1 MKRPELSPWLRAGRF
16 VRWARQFILWTGQAL
31 SLLLL
36 LSACTGLAGEV
47 AIVATVTPQPTA
59 VPVVADRG
67 YPAQPPNLAEGARL
81 YALHC
86 TACHGADGGG
96 RGELVLSGQVG
107 PMQSFLDAGAMHAKT
122 PAQYFEMITNG
133 NLAKL
138 MPPWQ
143 NAFTEQQRW
152 DVAHYVLFMHYTA
165 EQLAQGEQLYAL
177 HCADCHGE
185 AGRGDGARQLEIG
198 GKSYNLT
205 SPRDMAFISDA
216 DLVGALREGRGD
228 AMPALDAA
236 DVSDE
241 DAFAIAAYIRTF
253 STVNDPSAVDASA
266 EPAANPDAFTISG
279 RVVNETT
286 GQPAPQGL
294 PVYLNYGSAAQGLS
308 TLQTTVG
315 ADGRYAFED
324 VPRLPDSAYFVYT
337 LYSGVTFDGGVR
349 RVDQIG
355 AALDVPLAIFEP
367 TDDISIIRLARIETL
382 MEPFTSLA
390 EQPTSG
396 LLVTQ
401 HFIFENTG
409 DRAFVLSQAGRTFSV
424 LLTMPP
430 GSIALNALNDRRFI
444 VAQEQYAVIY
454 AMGLPP
460 GETRIELIYFW
471 PYENGAVFD
480 QVLNYA
486 YSGDVTLTVRPKSIT
501 LRNASGWTVDT
512 SPPFVNQYQRT
523 VTIPRGGSLVFDL
536 TGSVQPNVSA
546 AVVTGDVLLPLLV
559 LIGVAVL
566 VGLGA
571 FVAFRQR
578 SAPSVEALLQQIAQ
592 LDALHER
599 GQINHD
605 AYQQQRKALKEQ
617 VAVLMAAQRPPAP
630 PASDDR

>member
-1 MKRPELSPWLRAGRF
+1 
-16 VRWARQFILWTGQAL
+16 
-31 SLLLL
+31 
-36 LSACTGLAGEV
+36 
-47 AIVATVTPQPTA
+47 
-59 VPVVADRG
+59 
-67 YPAQPPNLAEGARL
+67 
-81 YALHC
+81 
-86 TACHGADGGG
+86 
-96 RGELVLSGQVG
+96 
-107 PMQSFLDAGAMHAKT
+107 
-122 PAQYFEMITNG
+122 
-133 NLAKL
+133 
-138 MPPWQ
+138 
-143 NAFTEQQRW
+143 
-152 DVAHYVLFMHYTA
+152 
-165 EQLAQGEQLYAL
+165 
-177 HCADCHGE
+177 
-185 AGRGDGARQLEIG
+185 
-198 GKSYNLT
+198 
-205 SPRDMAFISDA
+205 MAFLSDA

-228 AMPALDAA
+228 VMPALDAA
-236 DVSDE
+236 VSDD

-308 TLQTTVG
+308 MLQTTVG
-315 ADGRYAFED
+315 ADGRYTFED

-480 QVLNYA
+480 QTLNYA

-559 LIGVAVL
+559 LIGVVVL

-571 FVAFRQR
+571 FVVFRQR
-578 SAPSVEALLQQIAQ
+578 SAPTVEALLQQIAQ

-630 PASDDR
+630 PASDE